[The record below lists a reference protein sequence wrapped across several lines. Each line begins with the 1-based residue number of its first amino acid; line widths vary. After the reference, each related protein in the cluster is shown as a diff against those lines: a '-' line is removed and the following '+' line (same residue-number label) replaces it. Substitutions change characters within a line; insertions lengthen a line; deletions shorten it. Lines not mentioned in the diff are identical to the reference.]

1 MSSASI
7 IFSKDNIVRAAL
19 RFRYVDFLVKSTP
32 AISLAFIVYVTFKG
46 VFWQAQGF
54 KNAGSVQQPRV

>member
-7 IFSKDNIVRAAL
+7 ICSKDNLVRAAL

-46 VFWQAQGF
+46 VFW
-54 KNAGSVQQPRV
+54 